1 MYILHIYIQ
10 IYMYIYTHIIYIHYI
25 YMYMRQHLGTDE
37 VLDGLAHGSRH
48 LPQEHV
54 RYFKEQRHNL
64 CGNALLRLCYGSVKA
79 LLRLC

>member
-1 MYILHIYIQ
+1 MYRSI
-10 IYMYIYTHIIYIHYI
+10 
-25 YMYMRQHLGTDE
+25 YMRQHLGTDE

-64 CGNALLRLCYGSVKA
+64 CGHALLRLC
-79 LLRLC
+79 